1 MIIIRKLLPF
11 FIFIVSIEVL
21 AQSQSITMSMGD
33 VTVLKVA
40 DVERVAIGNDKVVQY
55 RPLEDG
61 ELLLTA
67 GEMGVSGIHI
77 WTKGGRQKSY
87 SVRVIEPNVSPQL
100 RTAKKIAATI
110 PGLSVDE
117 MDNKLIFSGLIAAAD
132 LEHMAGVMGV
142 FPGALSLVKVR
153 AFDKAPMIRLD
164 VQIFEVSTRAAKEL
178 GVDWQRSINGP
189 SFAVHKAF
197 DPSITGG
204 AFMEDPESGD
214 YLNNF
219 IGGWPSSDSSF
230 YSFGNFTAAFTSRIS
245 LLAENGDARILA
257 SPKLSVKS
265 GEMADFHAGGEYPIP
280 YRDDQGRISVQF
292 KEYGVKLRI
301 TPMLD
306 ADGVIDADIYTE
318 VSAIDFGNRVLD
330 VPGVSTRN
338 TQTRINLMNGET
350 LVISGLAYSESS
362 ENDSK
367 VPLLGDIPY
376 IGKLFTKTS
385 KNQGNRELI
394 ISVTPIVISPQSE
407 RNVELLDVRQE
418 FENAF
423 KNSGMHSALME

>member
-1 MIIIRKLLPF
+1 VITIKKFFSLFLLL
-11 FIFIVSIEVL
+11 ISAEVF
-21 AQSQSITMSMGD
+21 AQGQTITMSMGD

-67 GEMGVSGIHI
+67 GEIGVSGIHL
-77 WTKGGRQKSY
+77 WMKGGRQKRY
-87 SVRVIEPNVSPQL
+87 SVRVIEANISPQL
-100 RTAKKIAATI
+100 KTAKKIAVAI
-110 PGLSVDE
+110 PGLNVDE
-117 MDNKLIFSGLIAAAD
+117 IDNKLIFSGMVAAED
-132 LEHMAGVMGV
+132 LEGLAGVMGV
-142 FPGALSLVKVR
+142 FPGALSLVKAR
-153 AFDKAPMIRLD
+153 TFDKAPMVRLD

-178 GVDWQRSINGP
+178 GIDWQKSINGP

-204 AFMEDPESGD
+204 SFMQDPESGD

-292 KEYGVKLRI
+292 KQYGVKLRI
-301 TPMLD
+301 TPLLD
-306 ADGVIDADIYTE
+306 ADGLIDADVYTE

-330 VPGVSTRN
+330 IPGVSTRN

-367 VPLLGDIPY
+367 VPLLGDVPF

-385 KNQGNRELI
+385 RNQGNRELI
-394 ISVTPIVISPQSE
+394 ISVTPIIISPQSE
-407 RNVELLDVRQE
+407 RNVELLNVRQE
-418 FENAF
+418 FQDAF